1 MAQVSY
7 GTITVS
13 DLTDI
18 TDVYLQYCMAADTY
32 TTAAAI
38 EAKTT
43 WITPEV
49 NWFTLS
55 NDTTVNSNKIY
66 YELDNNIYFIVH
78 PSGSENPKSN
88 NWYEDSV
95 YPTWQSGYQI
105 WVRQVTIKEGIN
117 QPEYGTPY
125 LDKAVNQINNNFI
138 NLDNRLRNFF
148 YPGDPSYSGAFAVSK
163 STADGLDVTDADTYG
178 FNTRM
183 GVGSISMGYNK
194 IPLLEMGILGSN
206 FNGIKLYS
214 PIMDHSTI
222 SGNRLDATLTSEGLK
237 LLKGGIEAGTYNSTT
252 TDFIYLSTIDYN
264 NTPTVNIGGNTSGW
278 RQIIGSK
285 FGVKNDGTL
294 YAAGAHVDG
303 DIIAQSLTISNGSN
317 TYDAINAMNSSTYA
331 IAITNDPSNT
341 SIVDPNT
348 TTYLYPILYHGGV
361 RIEPYVLSQD
371 TTIIS
376 GKKYYSRSGNTY
388 TEISSPTGNPSE
400 NGYYEID
407 YTHFIWYQDD
417 DTIGTVGS
425 AIDGGIIASYGHT
438 YRVIF
443 NLSDEEV
450 GAVPT
455 VQQLM
460 VDPSKYITRTSDTGV
475 TIHPEVQTSTT
486 ILQLNDDGL
495 DIVRNGASIA
505 KYGVSARVGAD
516 NSSRFLINSASL
528 QAYNDNNQKYF
539 EVSGTGIN
547 WGTGTTSTTLQLDN
561 EGFEIVRNGVS
572 TAKYGNTAR
581 IGSESSS
588 RFLINGGT
596 LQAYDSN
603 NNKYFEVN
611 ENGLSWGV
619 NTAAT
624 TTEVNTLNNYIHTHL
639 TVDNEGVWIS
649 PDVGDNKVLIA
660 TGQGSNYKTAGTY
673 IVDSSTSL
681 ASFTTNGVRIGK
693 SYGAYL
699 RLGGQELEFH
709 GIMGDDGEGAKA
721 KLRFTSD
728 DGDFP
733 AETYIEAS
741 EQTGISYRA
750 GKHIF
755 FSKTSGAVLLPGTH
769 IGTELRTGENLEYY
783 TYIMGSDDESIESK
797 IFSIDWNGNLKIS
810 GDIYPQNTKMVDF
823 IVKQST
829 SGIWTY
835 RKWNSG
841 IAELWGTTATAN
853 YNITTQYGGSYYT
866 TVNVS
871 VLTGIFTSIN
881 SVSVNRANGGQGTI
895 WCSPYGTYSNI
906 MNGTLNMYV
915 SNGTSYSSAPISF
928 SIEIKGRWK

>member
-18 TDVYLQYCMAADTY
+18 TDVYLEYAKVVDTVVRY
-32 TTAAAI
+32 QDIPSTTEWSEI
-38 EAKTT
+38 Y
-43 WITPEV
+43 PE
-49 NWFTLS
+49 W
-55 NDTTVNSNKIY
+55 
-66 YELDNNIYFIVH
+66 E
-78 PSGSENPKSN
+78 
-88 NWYEDSV
+88 
-95 YPTWQSGYQI
+95 SGYQI
-105 WVRQVTIKEGIN
+105 WIRQVTKKEGL
-117 QPEYGTPY
+117 PDEYGTPY

-547 WGTGTTSTTLQLDN
+547 WGTGATSTTLQLDN

-709 GIMGDDGEGAKA
+709 GIMGDDGEGAKV

-769 IGTELRTGENLEYY
+769 VGTELRTGENLEYY
-783 TYIMGSDDESIESK
+783 TYTMGSDDEIIESK
-797 IFSIDWNGNLKIS
+797 VFSVDWNGDLAIS
-810 GDIYPQNTKMVDF
+810 GTLRWESESITLENTNMKKGVLSLWRMGKFVVFSCTGDF
-823 IVKQST
+823 VNLPTGGTHTYIPISNVPAHFRPST
-829 SGIWTY
+829 SFLFACVNNTTQRPVMYINSTTGISFY
-835 RKWNSG
+835 NYG
-841 IAELWGTTATAN
+841 AAITTAT
-853 YNITTQYGGSYYT
+853 
-866 TVNVS
+866 
-871 VLTGIFTSIN
+871 
-881 SVSVNRANGGQGTI
+881 NGAFSGV
-895 WCSPYGTYSNI
+895 
-906 MNGTLNMYV
+906 YV
-915 SNGTSYSSAPISF
+915 V
-928 SIEIKGRWK
+928 E

>member
-1 MAQVSY
+1 MGQVSY

-13 DLTDI
+13 DITDI
-18 TDVYLQYCMAADTY
+18 TDVYLEYGLAVDSA
-32 TTAAAI
+32 
-38 EAKTT
+38 
-43 WITPEV
+43 
-49 NWFTLS
+49 
-55 NDTTVNSNKIY
+55 TV
-66 YELDNNIYFIVH
+66 DNNYAFNQT
-78 PSGSENPKSN
+78 GERG
-88 NWYEDSV
+88 WLTT
-95 YPTWQSGYQI
+95 YPNWQSGYQI
-105 WVRQVTIKEGIN
+105 WVREVTQKEGLP
-117 QPEYGTPY
+117 PEPGTPY

-138 NLDNRLRNFF
+138 NLDNRLKNFF
-148 YPGDPSYSGAFAVSK
+148 YPGDPTYSGAFAVSK
-163 STADGLDVTDADTYG
+163 GTADGLVVTDADTYG

-183 GVGSISMGYNK
+183 GVLSISMGYNK
-194 IPLLEMGILGSN
+194 IPLLEMGILDEGN

-214 PIMDHSTI
+214 PVINHGAI

-237 LLKGGIEAGTYNSTT
+237 LLKGGIEAGRYSSTT

-264 NTPTVNIGGNTSGW
+264 KTPTVNIGGNTSGW

-303 DIIAQSLTISNGSN
+303 DIVAQSLTISNGSN
-317 TYDAINAMNSSTYA
+317 TYDAINAMNASTYA

-348 TTYLYPILYHGGV
+348 TTYLYPILYHSGV
-361 RIEPYVLSQD
+361 RIEPYILSQD
-371 TTIIS
+371 TVIIS

-425 AIDGGIIASYGHT
+425 AIDGGIVASYGHT

-450 GAVPT
+450 EAVPT

-460 VDPSKYITRTSDTGV
+460 VDPSKYITRTSDTGITV
-475 TIHPEVQTSTT
+475 HPEVQTSTT

-528 QAYNDNNQKYF
+528 QAYNNNNQKYF

-611 ENGLSWGV
+611 ENGLNWGV

-624 TTEVNTLNNYIHTHL
+624 TAEVNTLNNYVHTHL
-639 TVDNEGVWIS
+639 TIDNEGVWIS

-709 GIMGDDGEGAKA
+709 GMMGDSGEGAKA

-733 AETYIEAS
+733 AATYIEAG
-741 EQTGISYRA
+741 EQTGIFYRA
-750 GKHIF
+750 GKHTFLTDI
-755 FSKTSGAVLLPGTH
+755 SGAVLLPGDH
-769 IGTELRTGENLEYY
+769 VCTELRTGGNLEYY
-783 TYIMGSDDESIESK
+783 TDTMDPNGSDEIIESK
-797 IFSIDWNGNLKIS
+797 VFSVDWNGNLKIS

-823 IVKQST
+823 IVEQNT

-853 YNITTQYGGSYYT
+853 YNITTQYGGIYYT
-866 TVNVS
+866 TVPIS

-915 SNGTSYSSAPISF
+915 SNGTSYSSAPLSF

>member
-18 TDVYLQYCMAADTY
+18 TDVYLEYAKVVDTVVRY
-32 TTAAAI
+32 QDIPSTTEWSEI
-38 EAKTT
+38 Y
-43 WITPEV
+43 PE
-49 NWFTLS
+49 W
-55 NDTTVNSNKIY
+55 
-66 YELDNNIYFIVH
+66 E
-78 PSGSENPKSN
+78 
-88 NWYEDSV
+88 
-95 YPTWQSGYQI
+95 SGYQI
-105 WVRQVTIKEGIN
+105 WIRQVTKKEGL
-117 QPEYGTPY
+117 PDEYGTPY

-547 WGTGTTSTTLQLDN
+547 WGTGATSTTLQLDN

-709 GIMGDDGEGAKA
+709 GIMGDDGEGAKV

-769 IGTELRTGENLEYY
+769 VGTELRTGENLEYY
-783 TYIMGSDDESIESK
+783 TYTMGSNDEIIESK
-797 IFSIDWNGNLKIS
+797 VFSVDWNGDLAIS
-810 GDIYPQNTKMVDF
+810 GTLRWESESITLENTNMKKGVLSLWRMGKFVVFSCTGDF
-823 IVKQST
+823 VNLPTGGTHTYIPISNVPAHFRPST
-829 SGIWTY
+829 SFLFACVNNTTQRPVMYINPTTGISFY
-835 RKWNSG
+835 NYG
-841 IAELWGTTATAN
+841 AAITTAT
-853 YNITTQYGGSYYT
+853 
-866 TVNVS
+866 
-871 VLTGIFTSIN
+871 
-881 SVSVNRANGGQGTI
+881 NGAFSGV
-895 WCSPYGTYSNI
+895 
-906 MNGTLNMYV
+906 YV
-915 SNGTSYSSAPISF
+915 V
-928 SIEIKGRWK
+928 E

>member
-1 MAQVSY
+1 MSQVSY

-13 DLTDI
+13 DITDI
-18 TDVYLQYCMAADTY
+18 TDVFLEYGLALNNAN
-32 TTAAAI
+32 
-38 EAKTT
+38 
-43 WITPEV
+43 V
-49 NWFTLS
+49 
-55 NDTTVNSNKIY
+55 
-66 YELDNNIYFIVH
+66 DNNYAFDQLGERGW
-78 PSGSENPKSN
+78 STT
-88 NWYEDSV
+88 
-95 YPTWQSGYQI
+95 YPDWQSGYQI
-105 WVRQVTIKEGIN
+105 WIREVTQKEGL
-117 QPEYGTPY
+117 PPKPGTPY

-148 YPGDPSYSGAFAVSK
+148 YPGDSTYSGAFAVSK
-163 STADGLDVTDADTYG
+163 STADGLDVTDANTYG

-183 GVGSISMGYNK
+183 GVLSISMGYNK
-194 IPLLEMGILGSN
+194 IPLLEMGILNEGS

-214 PIMDHSTI
+214 PVINHGAI

-237 LLKGGIEAGTYNSTT
+237 LLKGGIEAGAYSSTT

-264 NTPTVNIGGNTSGW
+264 KTPTVNIGGNTSGW

-303 DIIAQSLTISNGSN
+303 DIIAQSLTIGNGSN
-317 TYDAINAMNSSTYA
+317 TYDAINAMNASTYA

-341 SIVDPNT
+341 SIVDPST

-371 TTIIS
+371 TAIIS

-388 TEISSPTGNPSE
+388 IEVSNPTGNPSE

-417 DTIGTVGS
+417 DTIGTVGG
-425 AIDGGIIASYGHT
+425 ATDGGIIASYGHT

-460 VDPSKYITRTSDTGV
+460 VDPSKYITRTSDTGITV
-475 TIHPEVQTSTT
+475 HPEVQTSTT

-547 WGTGTTSTTLQLDN
+547 WGTGITSTTLQLDN

-588 RFLINGGT
+588 RFLINTGA
-596 LQAYDSN
+596 LQAYDNN

-611 ENGLSWGV
+611 SNGLTWGT

-624 TTEVNTLNNYIHTHL
+624 TTQVNEAAQTANNYISTNSSGIM
-639 TVDNEGVWIS
+639 VYNGESGVQDPSNPNANTNNIFINDTS
-649 PDVGDNKVLIA
+649 LNIRKGA
-660 TGQGSNYKTAGTY
+660 TT
-673 IVDSSTSL
+673 L
-681 ASFTTNGVRIGK
+681 ASFTTNGITFSK
-693 SYGAYL
+693 AEWAYL
-699 RLGGQELEFH
+699 ARLFVS
-709 GIMGDDGEGAKA
+709 
-721 KLRFTSD
+721 TN
-728 DGDFP
+728 
-733 AETYIEAS
+733 
-741 EQTGISYRA
+741 
-750 GKHIF
+750 
-755 FSKTSGAVLLPGTH
+755 V
-769 IGTELRTGENLEYY
+769 EN
-783 TYIMGSDDESIESK
+783 
-797 IFSIDWNGNLKIS
+797 
-810 GDIYPQNTKMVDF
+810 
-823 IVKQST
+823 
-829 SGIWTY
+829 
-835 RKWNSG
+835 
-841 IAELWGTTATAN
+841 
-853 YNITTQYGGSYYT
+853 NI
-866 TVNVS
+866 
-871 VLTGIFTSIN
+871 
-881 SVSVNRANGGQGTI
+881 
-895 WCSPYGTYSNI
+895 
-906 MNGTLNMYV
+906 
-915 SNGTSYSSAPISF
+915 
-928 SIEIKGRWK
+928 